1 MRKSV
6 SRARKGRRLLAIDV
20 AYVGILAIAAFSDAR
35 RFIIPN
41 ILPLGLLL
49 LGTIAWFVGFPF
61 SGPLWSH
68 SLHFAV
74 ALGVGMLMFHFG
86 WFGGGDV
93 KLYAAVAF
101 WFDFSEGLMLLLLT
115 SLGGVAVVLL
125 SLALLTLRSWLGS
138 APAKKGRLRDRRIA
152 YGIAIAA
159 GGILNFFM
167 MYR

>member
-1 MRKSV
+1 M
-6 SRARKGRRLLAIDV
+6 LAIDV
-20 AYVGILAIAAFSDAR
+20 AYVGLLALAAFSDAR

-41 ILPLGLLL
+41 ILPLALLL
-49 LGTIAWFVGFPF
+49 LGILAWFVGFPF

-68 SLHFAV
+68 LLHFAV

-101 WFDFSEGLMLLLLT
+101 WFDFSEGLTLLLLT
-115 SLGGVAVVLL
+115 SLGGVVVVLMSL
-125 SLALLTLRSWLGS
+125 LFLALRTWFGFVST
-138 APAKKGRLRDRRIA
+138 KQGRLRDRRIA

-167 MYR
+167 LYR

>member
-1 MRKSV
+1 MRKS
-6 SRARKGRRLLAIDV
+6 AEWTRKGRRLLAIDV
-20 AYVGILAIAAFSDAR
+20 AYVGLLALAAFSDAR

-49 LGTIAWFVGFPF
+49 LGIVAWFVGFPF

-68 SLHFAV
+68 ILHFAV

-125 SLALLTLRSWLGS
+125 SLALLTLRTWLGS

-167 MYR
+167 LYR

>member
-1 MRKSV
+1 M
-6 SRARKGRRLLAIDV
+6 AWTRKGRRLLAIDV
-20 AYVGILAIAAFSDAR
+20 AYIGILTIAALSDAR

-49 LGTIAWFVGFPF
+49 LGIIAWFVGFPF

-68 SLHFAV
+68 ILHFAV

-101 WFDFSEGLMLLLLT
+101 WFDFSEGFMLVLLT

-125 SLALLTLRSWLGS
+125 SLALLTLRTWFGS
-138 APAKKGRLRDRRIA
+138 ASAKKGRLGDRRIA

-167 MYR
+167 LYR

>member
-1 MRKSV
+1 MAST
-6 SRARKGRRLLAIDV
+6 RKGRRLLAIDV
-20 AYVGILAIAAFSDAR
+20 AYVGLLVLAALSDAR

-41 ILPLGLLL
+41 MLPLALLL
-49 LGTIAWFVGFPF
+49 LGIIAWFVGFPF

-68 SLHFAV
+68 LLHFAV

-93 KLYAAVAF
+93 KLYAATAF
-101 WFDFSEGLMLLLLT
+101 WFDFSEGLTLLLLT

-125 SLALLTLRSWLGS
+125 SLALLTLRTWFGS
-138 APAKKGRLRDRRIA
+138 ASVKKGKLRDRRIA

-167 MYR
+167 LYR

>member
-1 MRKSV
+1 
-6 SRARKGRRLLAIDV
+6 LLAIDV
-20 AYVGILAIAAFSDAR
+20 AYVGILALAAFSDAR

-49 LGTIAWFVGFPF
+49 LGIVAWFVGFPF

-68 SLHFAV
+68 ILHFAV

-101 WFDFSEGLMLLLLT
+101 WFDFSEGLFLLLVT
-115 SLGGVAVVLL
+115 SLSGGAIVLI
-125 SLALLTLRSWLGS
+125 SIAFRLLRTAFGS
-138 APAKKGRLRDRRIA
+138 ASADKGSWRKRRIA
-152 YGIAIAA
+152 YGLAIAVA
-159 GGILNFFM
+159 GIISFFM
-167 MYR
+167 LYR

>member
-1 MRKSV
+1 MPWT
-6 SRARKGRRLLAIDV
+6 RKGPSLLAIDV
-20 AYVGILAIAAFSDAR
+20 AYVGFLAMAAFSDAR
-35 RFIIPN
+35 RFMIPN

-49 LGTIAWFVGFPF
+49 LGIIAWFVGFPF

-68 SLHFAV
+68 ILHFAV
-74 ALGVGMLMFHFG
+74 ALGVGMMMFHFG

-101 WFDFSEGLMLLLLT
+101 WFDFSEGLMLLLHT

-125 SLALLTLRSWLGS
+125 SLALLMLRSWFGS
-138 APAKKGRLRDRRIA
+138 ASAKKGKLRDRRIA

-167 MYR
+167 LYR

>member
-1 MRKSV
+1 MRKLV
-6 SRARKGRRLLAIDV
+6 SWKRKGRRLLAIDV
-20 AYVGILAIAAFSDAR
+20 AYVGILALAAFSDAR

-41 ILPLGLLL
+41 ILPLGLLS
-49 LGTIAWFVGFPF
+49 LGIIAWFVGFPF

-68 SLHFAV
+68 ILHFAV
-74 ALGVGMLMFHFG
+74 ALGVGMMMFHFG

-125 SLALLTLRSWLGS
+125 SLALLMLRSWFGPAS
-138 APAKKGRLRDRRIA
+138 AKKGKLRDRRIA

-167 MYR
+167 LYR

>member
-1 MRKSV
+1 MTKSV
-6 SRARKGRRLLAIDV
+6 ASTRKGRRLLAIDV
-20 AYVGILAIAAFSDAR
+20 AYVGLLAMAAFSDAR

-49 LGTIAWFVGFPF
+49 LGVVAWVVGFPF

-68 SLHFAV
+68 ILHFAV

-115 SLGGVAVVLL
+115 SLGGLVVVLL
-125 SLALLTLRSWLGS
+125 SLLFVTLRTWSGS
-138 APAKKGRLRDRRIA
+138 ASAKKGRVRDRRIA

-167 MYR
+167 LYR